1 MAEARRT
8 SEIRMLDVAKDFK
21 GMAVLASDTGA
32 KLGEARDVIIHPTE
46 GRLLGVVVRAAEGGE
61 RSLSASSF
69 IIGQDAVM
77 VTTTAFRR
85 ADERSNE
92 LAGGVRAIEDLIG
105 SKVVTEDGT
114 LLGRVSEAHIGVD
127 QPSVAGVAGV
137 ARVVYRVAESTLQK
151 FFGGG
156 FFLPGAAARS
166 YSPEEKRM
174 IVPADTGN
182 RYAASSLAE
191 AI

>member
-1 MAEARRT
+1 MAEAKRT

-21 GMAVLASDTGA
+21 GMSVLASDTGA
-32 KLGEARDVIIHPTE
+32 KLGEACDAIIHPTE
-46 GRLLGVVVRAAEGGE
+46 GRLLGVVVRATEGGE
-61 RSLSASSF
+61 RQLSASSF

-77 VTTTAFRR
+77 VTTAAFRR
-85 ADERSNE
+85 ADERSDE
-92 LAGGVRAIEDLIG
+92 LASGVRAIADLIG
-105 SKVVTEDGT
+105 SKVVTENGA

-127 QPSVAGVAGV
+127 QS
-137 ARVVYRVAESTLQK
+137 RVVYRVAESTLQK

-156 FFLPGAAARS
+156 FFLPGSVARS
-166 YSPEEKRM
+166 FSPEEKRM
-174 IVPADTGN
+174 IVPADTEN

>member
-1 MAEARRT
+1 
-8 SEIRMLDVAKDFK
+8 
-21 GMAVLASDTGA
+21 
-32 KLGEARDVIIHPTE
+32 
-46 GRLLGVVVRAAEGGE
+46 VVVRATEGGE
-61 RSLSASSF
+61 RRLSASNF
-69 IIGQDAVM
+69 IIGQDV
-77 VTTTAFRR
+77 
-85 ADERSNE
+85 
-92 LAGGVRAIEDLIG
+92 IG

-127 QPSVAGVAGV
+127 QPGVAGA

-156 FFLPGAAARS
+156 FFLPGSVARS

-174 IVPADTGN
+174 IVPADTEN

-191 AI
+191 AV